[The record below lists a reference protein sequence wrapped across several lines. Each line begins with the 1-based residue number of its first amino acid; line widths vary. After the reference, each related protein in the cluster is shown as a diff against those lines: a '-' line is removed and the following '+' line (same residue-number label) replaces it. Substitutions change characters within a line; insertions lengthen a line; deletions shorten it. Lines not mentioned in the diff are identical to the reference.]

1 MKENSLVNN
10 EKDHVLLVLSKVP
23 VQKCFSKRFLRWF
36 VSDKLWYIIAKKRPI
51 TVIYVITNT
60 KFMNYWRMT
69 SLCLHV
75 YIKSGNEDKALKTVN
90 GQWSSTQ
97 AVFVYLDYIHVP
109 V

>member
-51 TVIYVITNT
+51 TVIYVITNDEIYELLKNDFT
-60 KFMNYWRMT
+60 LFA
-69 SLCLHV
+69 CLH
-75 YIKSGNEDKALKTVN
+75 KKWE
-90 GQWSSTQ
+90 
-97 AVFVYLDYIHVP
+97 
-109 V
+109 

>member
-23 VQKCFSKRFLRWF
+23 VQKCFSKHFFRWS
-36 VSDKLWYIIAKKRPI
+36 VSDKLWDIIANKQLQWSML
-51 TVIYVITNT
+51 YQMT

-69 SLCLHV
+69 SLYLHV

-90 GQWSSTQ
+90 GQWSSIQ